1 MTILIPA
8 YEPDLRLLILIEKLQ
23 AVCNFKIIVVDD
35 GSGNAYSE
43 IFKAVKAYGC
53 TVLTHTTNQGKG
65 RALKT
70 GFRYILETGENEGV
84 VCADSDGQH
93 LPQDII
99 KISQAIK
106 ASKGHII
113 LGCRRFTGNV
123 PLRSR
128 FGNTVTRMV
137 YSFSTGQRIHDTQT
151 GLRGFSPDM
160 LDWLCSVPGERFEY
174 EMKCLLEA
182 EEEGYSFSEVDIHT
196 VYHHNHSS
204 HFRTLIDSAKVY
216 FPILKFSASS
226 LLSGLLDIA
235 LLLLIQSIYPNLLL
249 AVVGARVCSSI
260 FNYTLNKVFVFSKGN
275 RTGFQ
280 SSLKKYFTLVLVI
293 TALNYALLHMI
304 NLRFGV
310 PLFYA
315 KLFTET
321 ILFLFSY
328 LIQKR
333 LVFKDPK
340 GSSEPVMTSN
350 DLSII
355 SWRESN

>member
-8 YEPDLRLLILIEKLQ
+8 YEPDIRLLTLIEKLQ
-23 AVCNFKIIVVDD
+23 AVCNFKIVVVDD
-35 GSGNAYSE
+35 GSGNAYSG
-43 IFKAVKAYGC
+43 IFKTVQDYGC

-70 GFRYILETGENEGV
+70 GFRYILETGESEGV

-99 KISQAIK
+99 KISQEINAL
-106 ASKGHII
+106 KGHII

-123 PLRSR
+123 PMRSR
-128 FGNTVTRMV
+128 FGNTITRMV
-137 YSFSTGQRIHDTQT
+137 YSFSTGKSIYDTQT
-151 GLRGFSPDM
+151 GLRGFSSDM

-174 EMKCLLEA
+174 EMNCLLEA
-182 EEEGYSFSEVDIHT
+182 DKEGYSFREVDIDT

-204 HFRTLIDSAKVY
+204 HFRTIIDSAKVY
-216 FPILKFSASS
+216 LPILKFSASS
-226 LLSGLLDIA
+226 LLSGVLDIA

-249 AVVGARVCSSI
+249 AVVGARVCSSV
-260 FNYTLNKVFVFSKGN
+260 FNYTLNRVFVFSKGN

-280 SSLKKYFTLVLVI
+280 SSLKKYFTLVLI
-293 TALNYALLHMI
+293 IMALNYGLLYMI
-304 NLRFGV
+304 NLQFGV
-310 PLFYA
+310 PLVYA
-315 KLFTET
+315 KLLTET

-333 LVFKDPK
+333 LVFKDHRD
-340 GSSEPVMTSN
+340 SSGPVMFKGPEYFKPTF
-350 DLSII
+350 
-355 SWRESN
+355 